1 MGSKYM
7 KEKMTITAT
16 AITQIPNQ
24 FETQIILQRHCN
36 YDKLTGNLLDSSIE
50 KQERVVLQFLKNL
63 EYQNLENIYFLFVS
77 SNTWNAHGENQRCV
91 ATTNIAMYLI
101 QSFLESSGIH
111 KNHII
116 NLNEQLNYA
125 MQVKQTDKF
134 AEPSMFTDKK
144 GYIEFL
150 KEKNNGI
157 NQQFWIDFEED
168 KYKSEREELNAEG
181 PDEIVAR
188 GVHYIN
194 VIERFSNYFHI
205 KKPNSKLI
213 VWCGTHYDL
222 ISPLAKQTIFGYE
235 KSDIINVD
243 YCGGIS
249 YEIDKSNNIIANVNG
264 HYYPVNFEDIK
275 QHHRHL

>member
-1 MGSKYM
+1 M
-7 KEKMTITAT
+7 KEEITITTT
-16 AITQIPNQ
+16 AITPILEV

-36 YDKLTGNLLDSSIE
+36 YDKLTGNLLESSM
-50 KQERVVLQFLKNL
+50 QEQQKIVLEFLKSLREPNL
-63 EYQNLENIYFLFVS
+63 DTVYFLFVA
-77 SNTWNAHGENQRCV
+77 SNTLNANGENKRCV
-91 ATTNIAMYLI
+91 ATMNIAMHLI
-101 QSFLESSGIH
+101 QSFLESKGID

-116 NLNEQLNYA
+116 NLDEKLNYDRK
-125 MQVKQTDKF
+125 VKQTNQF
-134 AEPSMFTDKK
+134 AEPSMFTDEK

-168 KYKSEREELNAEG
+168 RYKEKREELHAEG
-181 PDEIVAR
+181 PDEIVER

-194 VIERFSNYFHI
+194 TIRRFSSYFHT

-222 ISPLAKQTIFGYE
+222 ISPLAKQTIFDYE
-235 KSDIINVD
+235 KEDTIHVD

-249 YEIDKSNNIIANVNG
+249 LVIDKSNNLIAHVNG
-264 HYYPVNFEDIK
+264 HYYPVDFEDIK
-275 QHHRHL
+275 QLHRHL